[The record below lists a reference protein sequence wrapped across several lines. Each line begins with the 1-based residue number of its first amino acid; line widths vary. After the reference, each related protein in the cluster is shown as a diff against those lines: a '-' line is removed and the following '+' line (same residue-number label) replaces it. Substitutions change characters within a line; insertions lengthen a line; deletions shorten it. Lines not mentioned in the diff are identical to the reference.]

1 MRMRNGLKRGI
12 AIAIAASMLTTSGC
26 SNVESLIHNIGLD
39 GTNGK
44 GQNTQIA
51 EEQPGKDNTKDND
64 TDNSSNKNVNDKN
77 TDGGQQHNQG
87 AGNALGAVY
96 SGNKI
101 KIKRD
106 EIINIDIGYDYDDYN
121 EERMNVYDAFEIYT
135 DSTLTIKEDGIFAE
149 YNSDTGKIEIDPGNY
164 SVGLFS
170 KYAGTSEI
178 EAEIATLP
186 KSVVR
191 GTWTEDT
198 HTWGN
203 LPRYY
208 LVSYIDVE
216 TGKKLSTPEITV
228 IEIDEEIPEAPRVT
242 FSQTDD
248 GSCRIY
254 WKPVEGAEKYV
265 IYALPYSKEYG
276 YGTSSDV
283 ITITDQTEWVQDAKG
298 YYENSGDYDEV
309 YEMNQQ
315 FYGGMIKTE
324 GFDDAVYIGVLAVN
338 SSGASSFSNM
348 AEVEEIRATLPY
360 KCAYGDEADSE
371 TDAYN
376 SGCLDY
382 VSELPSTA
390 QVKMCDKS
398 IVPKVI
404 EYDIDNCEYNE
415 TVNWLCVNAKIVGTL
430 FTQKF
435 TIYNPDK
442 ATYKEELA
450 KIKERQDSLIKKGG
464 DTLGPEVTITDGEP
478 DTPDTPETPDTP
490 DTPEEPEVAEDPS
503 QADTSDVYGNS
514 ELSRYIGSQMLK
526 TVSAID
532 VSSFPESADSD
543 ELLDAFYEAKNQ
555 NPLILGIRTLE
566 YDSNSR
572 ILYVGYDYDPETTAQ
587 KQQEVKA
594 KVDEVISSIITDG
607 MSDLEKEMAINDYI
621 CDNAVYDDAACENA
635 ESYDFY
641 NVDKEFYDSFTAYGI
656 LINGVGVCASYAAD
670 FKLLADAAGLESR
683 IVTGMLE
690 GSSPHAWNKVK
701 IDGQWCI
708 VDATNNDSDYLK
720 NGLLNLSDDAAMG
733 VLTQS
738 DEFVLDGNVSDYAA
752 VSDDKEYYHINGK
765 FFSKDEI
772 ASKLADEIKE
782 NQASTLRTDYD
793 LSESE
798 FNSIAREAAKQA
810 GTNITGGYWFGMI
823 YLEKE

>member
-1 MRMRNGLKRGI
+1 MRNGLKRGI
-12 AIAIAASMLTTSGC
+12 VIAIAASMLTTSGC
-26 SNVESLIHNIGLD
+26 SNVESLIKNVVSNDRYGSD
-39 GTNGK
+39 
-44 GQNTQIA
+44 QNTHITA
-51 EEQPGKDNTKDND
+51 EQQEGDKPQNNKDADSTGEAK
-64 TDNSSNKNVNDKN
+64 VE
-77 TDGGQQHNQG
+77 NQS
-87 AGNALGAVY
+87 NALGAIY
-96 SGNKI
+96 SGYKI
-101 KIKRD
+101 KVKKD
-106 EIINIDIGYDYDDYN
+106 EIANIDIGFDYHKDG
-121 EERMNVYDAFEIYT
+121 EMIFADAFKIYT
-135 DSTLTIKEDGIFAE
+135 DSTLTNEASGIYVE
-149 YNSDTGKIEIDPGNY
+149 YNEETGKVEINPGVY
-164 SVGLFS
+164 SIGLLSDFS
-170 KYAGTSEI
+170 TKESIAAEI
-178 EAEIATLP
+178 ETLP
-186 KSVVR
+186 KTIVR
-191 GTWTEDT
+191 DSSSDSDDV

-208 LVSYIDVE
+208 LVSYMDIE
-216 TGKKLSTPEITV
+216 TGKKLETPEVIV
-228 IEIDEEIPEAPRVT
+228 IEIEEEIQEAPRVT

-254 WKPVEGAEKYV
+254 WKPVDGAEKYV
-265 IYALPYSKEYG
+265 IYSLSHSIQLG
-276 YGTSSDV
+276 YGRSCD
-283 ITITDQTEWVQDAKG
+283 IIAITDKTEWVQDAEG
-298 YYENSGDYDEV
+298 YYENVDCNRIVD
-309 YEMNQQ
+309 MNQQ
-315 FYGGMIKTE
+315 FYGNTIKCE
-324 GFDDAVYIGVLAVN
+324 GIQDAVYIGVLAVN
-338 SSGASSFSNM
+338 SEGASSFSNM
-348 AEVEEIRATLPY
+348 IEVDEMRATLPHS
-360 KCAYGDEADSE
+360 CSYGDDIDKDTEAFYAG
-371 TDAYN
+371 T
-376 SGCLDY
+376 LDY
-382 VSELPSTA
+382 IYELPSTA
-390 QVKMCDKS
+390 QIEMCDES
-398 IVPKVI
+398 IVQKVI
-404 EYDIDNCEYNE
+404 EYDIDNCKYDER
-415 TVNWLCVNAKIVGTL
+415 TKWLSLDAKVAGTL

-435 TIYNPDK
+435 TILETDK
-442 ATYKEELA
+442 DTYKEELA

-464 DTLGPEVTITDGEP
+464 DTLGPDVTITDGEP
-478 DTPDTPETPDTP
+478 ETPETPE
-490 DTPEEPEVAEDPS
+490 TPEEPEVAENPS

-514 ELSRYIGSQMLK
+514 KLSRYIGSQMLR

-532 VSSFPESADSD
+532 VSSFPESADTD
-543 ELLDAFYEAKNQ
+543 AILDAFYEAKNQ
-555 NPLILGIRTLE
+555 NPLVLGIRTMK

-594 KVDEVISSIITDG
+594 KVDEVISSIITGG
-607 MSDLEKEMAINDYI
+607 MSDLEKEIAINDYI
-621 CDNAVYDDAACENA
+621 CNNAVYDDAACDNA

-708 VDATNNDSDYLK
+708 VDATNNDNDYLK
-720 NGLLNLSDDAAMG
+720 NGLFNLSDDAAMG

-798 FNSIAREAAKQA
+798 FKSIAQEAAKQA
-810 GTNITGGYWFGMI
+810 GINITGGYWFGMI
-823 YLEKE
+823 FLEKE

>member
-12 AIAIAASMLTTSGC
+12 VIAIAASMLTTSGC
-26 SNVESLIHNIGLD
+26 SNVESLIKNVVSNDRYGS
-39 GTNGK
+39 N
-44 GQNTQIA
+44 QNTQITA
-51 EEQPGKDNTKDND
+51 EQQEGNKDADSTGETK
-64 TDNSSNKNVNDKN
+64 VE
-77 TDGGQQHNQG
+77 NQS
-87 AGNALGAVY
+87 NALGAIY
-96 SGNKI
+96 SGYKI
-101 KIKRD
+101 KVKKD
-106 EIINIDIGYDYDDYN
+106 EIANIDIGFDYHKDG
-121 EERMNVYDAFEIYT
+121 EMIFADAFKIYT
-135 DSTLTIKEDGIFAE
+135 DSTLTNEASGICVE
-149 YNSDTGKIEIDPGNY
+149 YNEETGKVEINPGVY
-164 SVGLFS
+164 SIGLLSDFS
-170 KYAGTSEI
+170 TKESIAAEI
-178 EAEIATLP
+178 ETLP
-186 KSVVR
+186 KTIIRDSSSDSDDV
-191 GTWTEDT
+191 

-208 LVSYIDVE
+208 LVSYMDIE
-216 TGKKLSTPEITV
+216 TGKKLETPEVIV
-228 IEIDEEIPEAPRVT
+228 IEIEEEIQEAPRVT

-254 WKPVEGAEKYV
+254 WKPVDGAEKYV
-265 IYALPYSKEYG
+265 IYSLSHSIQLG
-276 YGTSSDV
+276 YGRSCD
-283 ITITDQTEWVQDAKG
+283 IIAITDKTEWVQDAEG
-298 YYENSGDYDEV
+298 YYENVDCNRIVD
-309 YEMNQQ
+309 MNQQ
-315 FYGGMIKTE
+315 FYSNTIKCE
-324 GFDDAVYIGVLAVN
+324 GIQDAVYIGVLAVN
-338 SSGASSFSNM
+338 SEGASSFSNM
-348 AEVEEIRATLPY
+348 IEVDEMRATLPHS
-360 KCAYGDEADSE
+360 CSYGDDIDKDTEAFYAG
-371 TDAYN
+371 T
-376 SGCLDY
+376 LDY
-382 VSELPSTA
+382 IYELPSTA
-390 QVKMCDKS
+390 QIEMCDES
-398 IVPKVI
+398 IAQKVI
-404 EYDIDNCEYNE
+404 EYDIDNCKYDER
-415 TVNWLCVNAKIVGTL
+415 TKWLSLDAKVAGTL

-435 TIYNPDK
+435 TILETDK
-442 ATYKEELA
+442 DTYKEELA

-464 DTLGPEVTITDGEP
+464 DTLGPDVTITDGEP
-478 DTPDTPETPDTP
+478 ETPE
-490 DTPEEPEVAEDPS
+490 TPEEPEVAENPS

-514 ELSRYIGSQMLK
+514 KLSRYIGSQMLR

-532 VSSFPESADSD
+532 VSSFPESADTD
-543 ELLDAFYEAKNQ
+543 ALLDAFYEAKNQ
-555 NPLILGIRTLE
+555 NPLVLGIRTMK

-594 KVDEVISSIITDG
+594 KVDEVISSIITGG
-607 MSDLEKEMAINDYI
+607 MSDLEKEIAINDYI
-621 CDNAVYDDAACENA
+621 CNNAVYDDAACDNA

-708 VDATNNDSDYLK
+708 VDATNNDNDYLK
-720 NGLLNLSDDAAMG
+720 NGLFNLSDDAAMG

-798 FNSIAREAAKQA
+798 FKSIAQEAAKQA
-810 GTNITGGYWFGMI
+810 GINITGGYWFGMI
-823 YLEKE
+823 FLEKE